1 MPMSFRQ
8 GHIFRIDRFT
18 RLDIKGP
25 DLSMAPRNITP
36 MKRRRVKNTGELR
49 KIYLNGDSIQ
59 VCIPKRQANEIGIT
73 PGSYVKCF
81 IYDKDR
87 DLEFKEGDI
96 ILRRVALD
104 EV

>member
-1 MPMSFRQ
+1 MIFRQ
-8 GHIFRIDRFT
+8 GHIFRIDRLP

-25 DLSMAPRNITP
+25 DLSNTLRNMTP
-36 MKRRRVKNTGELR
+36 MTKRRVKNTGELR
-49 KIYLNGDSIQ
+49 KIYTNGDSIQ
-59 VCIPKRQANEIGIT
+59 VCIPKRQAAEIGIK

-87 DLEFKEGDI
+87 DLGLKEGDI
-96 ILRRVALD
+96 VLRRVALE